1 MEGPALEP
9 ASAARAEAA
18 LPRPPSLELWIAFAV
33 SVIPHA
39 LALSMGGYGPMIAN
53 APLAVVVT
61 IADVVAMVIAYFQS
75 REDSHAG
82 RSSHWVMW
90 ATIAVGGLW
99 LVYAVLVGGLIL
111 LGKVFCISQSCR
123 APIR

>member
-1 MEGPALEP
+1 VERPALEP
-9 ASAARAEAA
+9 VSAARAEATRQ
-18 LPRPPSLELWIAFAV
+18 RPPSIELWIAFAV
-33 SVIPHA
+33 SVIPHVVA
-39 LALSMGGYGPMIAN
+39 LFVGGYGQMITN

-61 IADVVAMVIAYFQS
+61 IVDALAIVIAYFQH

-82 RSSHWVMW
+82 HSSHWVVW

-99 LVYAVLVGGLIL
+99 LIYAVFVGGVIL
-111 LGKVFCISQSCR
+111 LGKAFCISETCR